1 MRKRTASG
9 KAHPL
14 AVIILAFFH
23 RFSYHYGALS
33 QIRTVILIQSVS
45 GLRFLLFGKNGVF
58 AALLHPA
65 APKEN
70 PARLFS
76 WSGFCLCVGFVVL
89 VIVELQGQSL
99 F

>member
-1 MRKRTASG
+1 MEKS
-9 KAHPL
+9 PSP
-14 AVIILAFFH
+14 V
-23 RFSYHYGALS
+23 YGARLELVYGLIAHRGFES
-33 QIRTVILIQSVS
+33 LLLRQIRTVILIQSVS

-89 VIVELQGQSL
+89 VIVERA
-99 F
+99 

>member
-1 MRKRTASG
+1 
-9 KAHPL
+9 
-14 AVIILAFFH
+14 
-23 RFSYHYGALS
+23 
-33 QIRTVILIQSVS
+33 LIQSVS

-89 VIVELQGQSL
+89 VIVERA
-99 F
+99 